1 MLTPDKI
8 DRLNILARKQK
19 QGTLTEEEKAEQK
32 ELREEYL
39 ANLRK
44 EFRAQLDSIKIV
56 KDEEPKQKPH

>member
-56 KDEEPKQKPH
+56 KDEEAKQKPH